1 MFNSREYQWSDV
13 SVMIGTNDIVGI
25 RSVKYERTK
34 EKELMYGKGN
44 EPIAIQSGNVSYSG
58 EISLTQSEYE
68 ALKKAGN
75 GSILDLQTT
84 ITVNY
89 GNPDEGSVMTTDTL
103 IGVQFTSEPNEF
115 KQGDKMME
123 ITLPIIFLRKI

>member
-34 EKELMYGKGN
+34 EKEFMYGKGN
-44 EPIAIQSGNVSYSG
+44 EPIAIQSGNVSYNG
-58 EISLTQSEYE
+58 EIALTQSEYE
-68 ALKKAGN
+68 ALKKAGK

-103 IGVQFTSEPNEF
+103 IGVQFTSEPNEL

>member
-25 RSVKYERTK
+25 RSVKYERAK

-58 EISLTQSEYE
+58 EIALTQSEYE

-89 GNPDEGSVMTTDTL
+89 GNPDEGSVMTTDIL
-103 IGVQFTSEPNEF
+103 IGVQFTSESNEL

-123 ITLPIIFLRKI
+123 INLPIIFLRKI